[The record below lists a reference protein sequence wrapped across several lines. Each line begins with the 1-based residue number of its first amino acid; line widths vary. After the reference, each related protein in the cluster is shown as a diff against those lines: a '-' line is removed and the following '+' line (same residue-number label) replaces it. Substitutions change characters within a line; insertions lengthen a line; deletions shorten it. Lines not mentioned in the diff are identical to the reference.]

1 MAADASIVVDTRL
14 DNRGFQSGSNQM
26 RNAINGLQSTVN
38 TFGQQAQASI
48 SSIAPAL
55 QNAARQAQTFSS
67 SMTEAEFQKNLGSMA
82 STVDRL
88 QGKIVSLQQRAS
100 QGFAT
105 EAQAQKWQADLEK
118 VQQEMSRLQGTILEI
133 GSVQI
138 KSDGYTALET
148 EAAKLEV
155 QLEKLYD
162 REAMLSDLGVDES
175 SASWKRLSLEI
186 ENTEAKLEDVKG
198 DMQSMVDNGTAFA
211 QGNQTGAYSQ
221 LFAGADTAV
230 NSLDE
235 LSGKTEEFSSDAQR
249 ASSSASGFGSMLRS
263 IGSNAAT
270 VASAGLRGILSGIR
284 SLAGGVVSGAKA
296 AISGLA
302 SVISSTLGAAITGAR
317 SLLSGF
323 ISALSSVGQ
332 TALTTASFLAKLPF
346 KSIGTGVSIA
356 KKALSAFS
364 NKTKQTTLSS
374 NGLVKSLM
382 SVKRMLITRVK
393 RMFISSIFKS
403 VQASLHNIA
412 KASDEFNTSMS
423 NIKNSATTMGG
434 NLAVTFSNLVNA
446 VAPAL
451 STIIDWLSTAISYL
465 NAFFSLLQGKTSVMV
480 AKQSTDD
487 YAKSLKSA
495 SGAAKDLNHQ
505 VYGFDELTKQ
515 ESSSSSSSSGASF
528 EEQDIANLL
537 PESIQNLFNS
547 IKDAIANQNW
557 EQVGALVADGLNS
570 IITSIDDWINDKFR
584 PFGVEWASN
593 IARILNGFVDE
604 FDFSA
609 LGDMLA
615 DGLNAVLDIGYTFLT
630 TFNWARLGEQLA
642 NGVNSLVEN
651 IDWELVGNFF
661 AAKWNAL
668 IVTMSNFF
676 QNLDWASIGE
686 GFSTGLNTFV
696 SSINWTELSNG
707 VSAGLNGITTTIQT
721 FINTFD
727 WDALAQQFKD
737 CVNRIIED
745 VDWANMIYTVAQGF
759 YSITNTFYEII
770 AGINWTELATKF
782 ANGVNKVFGSGND
795 GINWTTLA
803 SNIKESINNIV
814 NGIRTFLETVDWDQ
828 MAKSFSDGINE
839 IITGVDWG
847 NLVWTIVLGFF
858 RITTTIATTLA
869 SIDWASFATS
879 FANGINKI
887 FGKDEGGNPNLDWD
901 KLTSGISGTI
911 NGIVDGIRTFLET
924 TDWGAMAQTF
934 ADGINGLI
942 SKIDWASMIWTII
955 LGLFS
960 IVSTIAATLAAID
973 WSSLAKSFADGVNK
987 VFGKDEDGNPNL
999 DWNKLTTDVSGAI
1012 NGIVDG
1018 IRTFLET
1025 VDWASM
1031 AQTFAD
1037 GVNGLISK
1045 IDWAN
1050 LIFTLFLGIYSLA
1063 QTLLSAI
1070 SNIKWDELGSKV
1082 AEGINK
1088 VFGKDSSGQS
1098 YIDWAGLGQQF
1109 GTAVNNIVTGID
1121 QFITET
1127 DWQKVGEQIGDLIGN
1142 AIKTI
1147 DFEKIF
1153 GLIWDALWAAASAI
1167 GGLAQRLIEL
1177 IFGKQED
1184 YEHVDVPD
1192 VFSGAVEEQL
1202 KAQAGKAGEGAAD
1215 SMMGMFIQNVG
1226 QSGESYSAA
1235 RSTMLASA
1243 ALLATGFQDEF
1254 TETLSNNDW
1263 GLGESVNYFS
1273 SQANTLLS
1281 NITLDSATVESIKQ
1295 HFADAGINVT
1305 DGFAEAIQ
1313 GQATENIGAALLLL
1327 AAGVDQDTIAAL
1339 DMSNLH
1345 ANLMTYMN
1353 ETGKSLEEVAGELA
1367 TETGDAMGRLMPEG
1381 MIQGYDAG
1389 KEELEAKSGEL
1400 EDLASTKDSRD
1411 NITDEA
1417 STTGEAVDTNLASNM
1432 EDNKDKVGDAAD
1444 AVTEEIT
1451 DPLALLPDNVKP
1463 YAETMMTAVTQAIV
1477 NGDPVAV
1484 AAIEAAAQAVVNK
1497 AAEIM
1502 SKSAGE
1508 EITKAFID
1516 GWNNGITYNYSF
1528 VNVNADETASEI
1540 KESASDQLSKSNG
1553 YDIGEAFMNGID
1565 NGFIYTYSRPVTN
1578 IQEIGSQI
1586 LTGIQDYVN
1595 ESNGQTI
1602 GENMLIGMING
1613 FNNYGQLLV
1622 DTMANICDVCV
1633 ATARE
1638 ILGIAS
1644 PSKVFERIGDYVMEG
1659 MQIGLE
1665 DTGEDAIDTVGTIAD
1680 AMVKEAENGNG
1691 ISVQIDA
1698 MTDGLDTV
1706 GDRLERIANIFIG
1719 ITNSIAEMGGLPLP
1733 AIANGQILPY
1743 GAQAAGNA
1751 AGSADNGFGATGLED
1766 ALYNAITRAQ
1776 GDNSEGDPIVI
1787 KLEVDGRSIA
1797 DVVTKYQRQQA
1808 RARG

>member
-38 TFGQQAQASI
+38 SFGQQAQASI

-67 SMTEAEFQKNLGSMA
+67 SMTETEFQKNLGSMA

-88 QGKIVSLQQRAS
+88 QGKISSLQQRAS

-148 EAAKLEV
+148 EAAKLEA

-221 LFAGADTAV
+221 LFAGADAAV
-230 NSLDE
+230 NSLNN
-235 LSGKTEEFSSDAQR
+235 LSSGTEAFTSDAQR

-270 VASAGLRGILSGIR
+270 MASAGIRGITSGIR
-284 SLAGGVVSGAKA
+284 SLAGGVVSGARS

-302 SVISSTLGAAITGAR
+302 STISTVLGAAISGAR

-323 ISALSSVGQ
+323 ISTLSSVGQ

-346 KSIGTGVSIA
+346 KSIGAGVSIA

-364 NKTKQTTLSS
+364 SKTKQTTLSS

-403 VQASLHNIA
+403 IQSSLHNIA
-412 KASDEFNTSMS
+412 KVSDEFNTSMS

-487 YAKSLKSA
+487 YAKSLKNA

-515 ESSSSSSSSGASF
+515 ESSSSSSSSGATF

-570 IITSIDDWINDKFR
+570 IVTSVDDWINNKFR
-584 PFGVEWASN
+584 PFGVEWAGN

-609 LGDMLA
+609 LGNLLA

-630 TFNWARLGEQLA
+630 TFDWARLGEQLA

-696 SSINWTELSNG
+696 NSINWTELSNG

-858 RITTTIATTLA
+858 RITATIATTLA
-869 SIDWASFATS
+869 AIDWNSFATS

-887 FGKDEGGNPNLDWD
+887 FGKDEGGNPNLDWT

-911 NGIVDGIRTFLET
+911 NGIVNGIRTFLET
-924 TDWGAMAQTF
+924 VDWDQMAQTF
-934 ADGINGLI
+934 ADGINSLV
-942 SKIDWASMIWTII
+942 SKIDWAGMIWTII

-973 WSSLAKSFADGVNK
+973 WNTLATSFADGVNK
-987 VFGKDEDGNPNL
+987 VFGKDENGNPNL
-999 DWNKLTTDVSGAI
+999 DWNKLTTDVSDAI
-1012 NGIVDG
+1012 NGIVNG

-1031 AQTFAD
+1031 AQTFAN
-1037 GVNGLISK
+1037 GVNGLIDG

-1050 LIFTLFLGIYSLA
+1050 LIFTIILGLWSLVNTFFSIVA
-1063 QTLLSAI
+1063 
-1070 SNIKWDELGSKV
+1070 NINWSQLGSSV
-1082 AEGINK
+1082 AEGLNK
-1088 VFGKDSSGQS
+1088 VFGKDEEGDH
-1098 YIDWAGLGQQF
+1098 YINWAELGQNF
-1109 GTAVNNIVTGID
+1109 
-1121 QFITET
+1121 
-1127 DWQKVGEQIGDLIGN
+1127 GN
-1142 AIKTI
+1142 AIKGILEGI
-1147 DFEKIF
+1147 DSFITGTDWKAVGDGIAEALGNVDWVGIATKLI
-1153 GLIWDALWAAASAI
+1153 GLLWDAIWAAATMI
-1167 GGLAQRLIEL
+1167 GGFTQRLMEI
-1177 IFGKQED
+1177 IFGTGE
-1184 YEHVDVPD
+1184 EVVIPD
-1192 VFSGAVEEQL
+1192 VFTEDVENQL
-1202 KAQAGKAGEGAAD
+1202 KEQAGEAGEGAAWEMYQRFLGAQMIGTED
-1215 SMMGMFIQNVG
+1215 AK
-1226 QSGESYSAA
+1226 AA
-1235 RSTMLASA
+1235 VIASA
-1243 ALLATGFQDEF
+1243 AMIGTGYQDEMCKWLQ
-1254 TETLSNNDW
+1254 EGDW
-1263 GLGESVNYFS
+1263 DNEMAALYSQKSADLFS
-1273 SQANTLLS
+1273 A
-1281 NITLDSATVESIKQ
+1281 ITLDDATVGSIKAA
-1295 HFADAGINVT
+1295 FSSAGIEVT
-1305 DGFAEAIQ
+1305 DGFAESIRGKGA
-1313 GQATENIGAALLLL
+1313 ENIGAALMLL
-1327 AAGVDQDTIAAL
+1327 AAGVDQDTIAMM
-1339 DMSNLH
+1339 DTTNLH
-1345 ANLMTYMN
+1345 ANLMAYMN
-1353 ETGKSLEEVAGELA
+1353 ETGKDLETVAGELA
-1367 TETGDAMGRLMPEG
+1367 TNTGDAMGRLMPEG

-1400 EDLASTKDSRD
+1400 EDLASTKDSRE

-1516 GWNNGITYNYSF
+1516 GWNNGITYNYST

-1613 FNNYGQLLV
+1613 FNNYGQMLV

-1644 PSKVFERIGDYVMEG
+1644 PSKVFQRIGDYVMEG

-1665 DTGEDAIDTVGTIAD
+1665 DTGEDAIDTVGSIAD

-1706 GDRLERIANIFIG
+1706 GDKLARIANIFVG
-1719 ITNSIAEMGGLPLP
+1719 ITDSITEMGGLPLP

-1751 AGSADNGFGATGLED
+1751 TGNAENAFGISGLED
-1766 ALYNAITRAQ
+1766 ALFNAISRAQ
-1776 GDNSEGDPIVI
+1776 GGSSDGEPMVVKI
-1787 KLEVDGRSIA
+1787 EVDGRTIA